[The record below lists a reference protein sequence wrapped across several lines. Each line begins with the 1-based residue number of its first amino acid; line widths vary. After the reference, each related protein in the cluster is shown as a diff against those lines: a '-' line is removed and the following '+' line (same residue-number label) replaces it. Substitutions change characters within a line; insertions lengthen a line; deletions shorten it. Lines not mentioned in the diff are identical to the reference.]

1 MPAKRRKGKSRAV
14 LPLLRGRKKRKVPK
28 VLKSVAKRNNDP
40 KATTDAHERKK
51 DFLDEGEM
59 IRLLEAAKKNRHG
72 VRDYLLLMM
81 MWKHGLRA
89 SEATNMERGAI
100 NLKRGRLWVER
111 LKKSLSLEHPIGG
124 EELRAIKRYLATRT
138 DNLKWLFIN
147 ERGTPLTRQ
156 AVQYIVKQAAQRAK
170 LQAHPHTLRHS
181 CGYYMANEGVDL
193 RTIQDYLGHR
203 DPKHTMHYTR
213 IAGSRFEGVWK

>member
-1 MPAKRRKGKSRAV
+1 MKTLRKSAKRRTR
-14 LPLLRGRKKRKVPK
+14 PTLLNGTTPPTRVRNADRRPREYLTPKEVERLIATAKKRG
-28 VLKSVAKRNNDP
+28 KRFGLRD
-40 KATTDAHERKK
+40 AT
-51 DFLDEGEM
+51 M
-59 IRLLEAAKKNRHG
+59 ILVTYR
-72 VRDYLLLMM
+72 
-81 MWKHGLRA
+81 HGLRVSELCALTWDQIDFAHGLLHVRRVKNGMA
-89 SEATNMERGAI
+89 S
-100 NLKRGRLWVER
+100 V
-111 LKKSLSLEHPIGG
+111 HQIGG
-124 EELRAIKRYLATRT
+124 EEMRAIKRYLATRT